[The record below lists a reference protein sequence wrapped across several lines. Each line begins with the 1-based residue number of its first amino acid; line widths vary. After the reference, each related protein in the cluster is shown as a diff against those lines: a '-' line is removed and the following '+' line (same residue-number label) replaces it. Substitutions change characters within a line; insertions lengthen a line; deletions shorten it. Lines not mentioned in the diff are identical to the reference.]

1 MQLIIGE
8 KNYSSWSLRAWF
20 MIAKAG
26 LDFQEILLPLDTEQF
41 YREIVKYNPAEKVPT
56 LIDNDI
62 TVWDSL
68 AICEYVNETYLNG
81 NAWPSTPKLRAKA
94 RAIASEMHS
103 GFNAVRNELPMNIR
117 ATRHVDLS
125 DDAIKDIIRIDK
137 IWSQQMDNYAEK
149 GGWLFGD
156 WSITDVMFIPV
167 IMRFKTYQVQLSEKS
182 QAYMAFVLKD
192 PELNRWIADALK
204 ETTIVAMDEAGVDV

>member
-20 MIAKAG
+20 MVAKAG
-26 LDFQEILLPLDTEQF
+26 LDFQEVPLPLDTEQF
-41 YREIVKYNPAEKVPT
+41 YREIVKYNPAAKVPT

-103 GFNAVRNELPMNIR
+103 GFNAVRNEMPMNIR
-117 ATRHVDLS
+117 AKRHVDLS

-156 WSITDVMFIPV
+156 WSIADVMFVPV